1 MRKLRCLSFKGSFLR
16 LSRRIGACMQ
26 TMTQFRAAVSV
37 GLVAALCTLLFG
49 LGAHGQDYPF
59 RPLRI
64 VVPSPPEGP
73 NNIIVRIVAQKLT
86 ETRGQPFVVENR
98 PGAGGNIGTDF
109 VAKSAP
115 DGHTLL
121 SVGPGSLIINPLIGK
136 VPYDTAR
143 DFAPVTLMARA
154 PNALV
159 AHPSLPAGSVTELIA
174 LARSQ
179 PGGINYGSGGNGST
193 PHLAGALFASMAR
206 IALTHV
212 PYKGTAPATA
222 DLIGGQAQIAFLRI
236 STLLPPAKS
245 GKLRVLAVTGKRRSP
260 ELPRGPTVDE
270 AGGPGYELSPWYGL
284 LAPAGTSRG
293 IVARLAAEVTRI
305 VRAAEIGD
313 KLAVQGAEVVGG
325 SPEEFTAAI
334 PTDRPSWA
342 RVIKDTGI
350 RGE

>member
-1 MRKLRCLSFKGSFLR
+1 
-16 LSRRIGACMQ
+16 MQ

-37 GLVAALCTLLFG
+37 RLVAALCTLLFG
-49 LGAHGQDYPF
+49 LCAHGQDYPF
-59 RPLRI
+59 RPVRI
-64 VVPSPPEGP
+64 VVPYPPGGP
-73 NNIIVRIVAQKLT
+73 NDIIVRIVAQKLT

-222 DLIGGQAQIAFLRI
+222 DLIGGQVQIAFLGI
-236 STLLPPAKS
+236 PTVLPHVKS

-260 ELPRGPTVDE
+260 ELPGVPTVDE
-270 AGGPGYELSPWYGL
+270 AGVPGYELSPWYGL
-284 LAPAGTSRG
+284 LAPAGAPRE
-293 IVARLAAEVTRI
+293 IVARLAAEVTKI
-305 VRAAEIGD
+305 VRAAEIRH
-313 KLAVQGAEVVGG
+313 KLAVQGAEVAGG
-325 SPEEFTAAI
+325 TPEDFTAVIQADI
-334 PTDRPSWA
+334 STWA

>member
-1 MRKLRCLSFKGSFLR
+1 MWIGRLGKACANAPAPAPDRHAQSAASGRSMRKFRCLSFKGSFLR

-49 LGAHGQDYPF
+49 LCAHGQDYPF
-59 RPLRI
+59 RPVRI
-64 VVPSPPEGP
+64 VVPYPPVAP
-73 NNIIVRIVAQKLT
+73 NDIIVRIVAQKLT

-121 SVGPGSLIINPLIGK
+121 SVVPGSLIINPLIGK

-159 AHPSLPAGSVTELIA
+159 AHPSLAANSVKELIA

-179 PGGINYGSGGNGST
+179 PGRINYGSGGNGST
-193 PHLAGALFASMAR
+193 PHLAGALFAA
-206 IALTHV
+206 IAGILPTRR
-212 PYKGTAPATA
+212 PYEGTAPAMA
-222 DLIGGQAQIAFLRI
+222 DLIGGQGEIALLRI
-236 STLLPPAKS
+236 PTLLPPVR
-245 GKLRVLAVTGKRRSP
+245 GGQ
-260 ELPRGPTVDE
+260 PRGLALTGERRAPQ
-270 AGGPGYELSPWYGL
+270 LSHVP
-284 LAPAGTSRG
+284 
-293 IVARLAAEVTRI
+293 
-305 VRAAEIGD
+305 
-313 KLAVQGAEVVGG
+313 
-325 SPEEFTAAI
+325 
-334 PTDRPSWA
+334 
-342 RVIKDTGI
+342 
-350 RGE
+350 